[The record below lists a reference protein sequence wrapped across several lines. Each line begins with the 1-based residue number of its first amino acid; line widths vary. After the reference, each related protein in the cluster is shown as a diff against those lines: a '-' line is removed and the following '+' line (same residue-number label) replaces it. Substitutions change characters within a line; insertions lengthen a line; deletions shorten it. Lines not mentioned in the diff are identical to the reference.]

1 MRAEVEE
8 EAAEAGQP
16 RQRIDGLLFS
26 IGQAD
31 DAAAHLTAR
40 CHTLLRAS
48 TPRKLLTELQMA
60 GRLGAAL
67 ANPQTAG
74 RLAALVGGRQRTTS
88 GFERP
93 GHVTDRQHRR

>member
-26 IGQAD
+26 ID

-74 RLAALVGGRQRTTS
+74 
-88 GFERP
+88 
-93 GHVTDRQHRR
+93 